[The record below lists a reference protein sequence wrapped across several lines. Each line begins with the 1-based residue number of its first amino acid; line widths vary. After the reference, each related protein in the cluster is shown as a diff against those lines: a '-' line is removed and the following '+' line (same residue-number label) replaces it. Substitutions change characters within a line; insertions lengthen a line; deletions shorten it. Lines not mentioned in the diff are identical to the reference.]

1 MIITI
6 ANSKGGSGKSTITIN
21 LATKLALEGKDVLV
35 IDTDEQKSVE
45 KFSNIRNSKEL
56 AQRFEVVCKGG
67 NALADTIKSMS
78 KRYDDIVI
86 DTKATINNEQ
96 RKAMLLSDYLI
107 IPTTTSQ
114 IDLSELLN
122 MFGYVS
128 DVKDLNDTL
137 KAFVVLN
144 RINPNPFLTNEPLEL
159 KEFIAEYKAENGF
172 DDVGIFES
180 IIGDR
185 MEYKRSIANGIGVC
199 ELDNESSSK
208 SALNCK
214 IEFNKFYDEF
224 MQKINE

>member
-1 MIITI
+1 MILTI

-45 KFSNIRNSKEL
+45 KFSNIRNSKDLE
-56 AQRFEVVCKGG
+56 QKFEVVCKGG
-67 NALADTIKSMS
+67 NALVDTIKSMS

-96 RKAMLLSDYLI
+96 RKAMLLSDFVI

-172 DDVGIFES
+172 DDISIFES

-185 MEYKRSIANGIGVC
+185 VEYKRSIANGIGIS
-199 ELDNESSSK
+199 ELDDKSSSK

-214 IEFNKFYDEF
+214 VEFNRFYDEF
-224 MQKINE
+224 MQKISE

>member
-45 KFSNIRNSKEL
+45 KFSSIRNAKEM

-78 KRYDDIVI
+78 KRYDVLVI

-159 KEFIAEYKAENGF
+159 KQFIAEYKAENGF

-185 MEYKRSIANGIGVC
+185 VEYKRSIANGIGVC
-199 ELDNESSSK
+199 ELDDESSSK

-214 IEFNKFYDEF
+214 IEFSKFYDEF
-224 MQKINE
+224 MQKISE